1 LNFFY
6 LQKVNFLK
14 YDLKVGISGLI
25 CLGLSIRMAHKSLTL
40 KLKARNKRTSPTIS
54 VRKLTSFKS
63 SPSVD
68 NILNII
74 NSENK
79 DNSDHPQ
86 FEHAEMKM
94 LDYANNQLD
103 NDMKFSYKKRRNLY
117 LEDHKNDGMQNEQI
131 NRTLEKIY
139 NKIEDKR
146 VDKVYTIGCFDLFHH
161 GHVQLIQ
168 RMRQLGKKVI
178 VGVHDSRRLV
188 NSIYFYG

>member
-1 LNFFY
+1 
-6 LQKVNFLK
+6 
-14 YDLKVGISGLI
+14 
-25 CLGLSIRMAHKSLTL
+25 MAHKSLAL
-40 KLKARNKRTSPTIS
+40 KLKARSKRNTSTAVP
-54 VRKLTSFKS
+54 KLTTFKS

-94 LDYANNQLD
+94 VDYTDNNQLD

-117 LEDHKNDGMQNEQI
+117 LEDHKNDGLQDGPL

-178 VGVHDSRRLV
+178 VGVHDSRR
-188 NSIYFYG
+188 

>member
-1 LNFFY
+1 
-6 LQKVNFLK
+6 
-14 YDLKVGISGLI
+14 
-25 CLGLSIRMAHKSLTL
+25 MAHKSLIL
-40 KLKARNKRTSPTIS
+40 KIKARSKRASTVTSAP
-54 VRKLTSFKS
+54 KLTSLKTC
-63 SPSVD
+63 PSVD

-94 LDYANNQLD
+94 VDYTDNQLD
-103 NDMKFSYKKRRNLY
+103 NDLKFSYKKRRNLY
-117 LEDHKNDGMQNEQI
+117 LEDHKNDGLQNGLV

-139 NKIEDKR
+139 NKIEDRR
-146 VDKVYTIGCFDLFHH
+146 VDKVYTIGCFDLFHY

-188 NSIYFYG
+188 F